1 MVLSVD
7 MITRHSLIT
16 GNSAD
21 LSALPDESAELV
33 VTSPPYPMISM
44 WDTVFSEQ
52 DAKVKSALER
62 GDGDSAFEVCH
73 IILDTVWRE
82 CFRILKD
89 GSFLCINIGDA
100 VRKIGEDFRLYPN
113 HSRIISSLGRLGFHI
128 LPAVLWRKQTNS
140 PTKFMGSGMYPA
152 GAYVTLEHE
161 YILISRKGGKK
172 KFSAEDKERRWRSA
186 FFWEERNVWFSDIW
200 DFKGTGQRLPGG
212 KSRERSAAFPLELP
226 FRLICMYSLY
236 GDTVVDP
243 FSGTGTTSLAAAAA
257 GRNSV
262 GIDAAEE
269 LILDSREALSGSAD
283 ILNDRTAERM
293 ENHFAF
299 IEERE
304 AKGKPVKYRNSPHDM
319 PVMTKQEEQLKLYR
333 ISGLPEITPEEIRF
347 RYSPYRKT
355 QPELF

>member
-1 MVLSVD
+1 MVVSFD
-7 MITRHSLIT
+7 MTTRHQLIT

-21 LSALPDESAELV
+21 LSSLPDESAELV

-44 WDTVFSEQ
+44 WDNDFSKQ
-52 DAKVKSALER
+52 DAEVKSALER
-62 GDGDSAFEVCH
+62 EDGDTAFEKCH
-73 IILDTVWRE
+73 IILDAVWRE
-82 CFRILKD
+82 CFRILKA

-100 VRKIGEDFRLYPN
+100 VRKIGDDFRLYPN
-113 HSRIISSLGRLGFHI
+113 HSRIISSLGSLGFHV

-161 YILISRKGGKK
+161 YILITRKGGKR

-186 FFWEERNVWFSDIW
+186 CFWEERNIWFSDVW
-200 DFKGTGQRLPGG
+200 DFKGTVQKLPGG

-226 FRLICMYSLY
+226 FRLISMYSIY

-257 GRNSV
+257 GRNSI

-269 LILDSREALSGSAD
+269 LIQDSRRTLAGPFD
-283 ILNDRTAERM
+283 ILNARVAQRM
-293 ENHFAF
+293 ENHLTFAA
-299 IEERE
+299 ERE
-304 AKGKPVKYRNSPHDM
+304 KLGKLVKYTNTPHGV
-319 PVMTKQEEQLKLYR
+319 PVMTRQEVLLQLYR
-333 ISGLPEITPEEIRF
+333 INAHPDSTPEEILF
-347 RYSPYRKT
+347 QYTPYRKI
-355 QPELF
+355 QLELF